1 MSNFAGIE
9 FADGP
14 AGRRA
19 VVSGS
24 GLDVW
29 EVVRTWKADGES
41 HELLRE
47 DYPWLTDEQ
56 LGAAIAYYRL
66 HPEEI
71 DARLEAERYWT
82 PERVREELPFLV
94 LPESSDPLDHE

>member
-1 MSNFAGIE
+1 MSRTAGIE
-9 FADGP
+9 FSDGP

-19 VVSGS
+19 VVSGT

-29 EVVRTWKADGES
+29 EVVRSLKVVGES
-41 HELLRE
+41 IETLRE

-66 HPEEI
+66 HPEGI
-71 DARLEAERYWT
+71 DARLEAER
-82 PERVREELPFLV
+82 
-94 LPESSDPLDHE
+94 